1 MVYIRSRDA
10 RKIQY
15 PPYIK
20 SAADI
25 LNTDKTIDLIWGTVL
40 SDILV
45 DGKMSRMRVTQSLAP
60 FFTFQF
66 LPSISIHTLTLKQ
79 IPKPCKKRSV
89 CICALE
95 DNLVWGKYYTNTQ
108 PLKKSGLRPY
118 ILALW
123 SWNGEPGMYKL
134 KLSGGLEVVALYQ
147 GAFWRGQ
154 AINQSQGMTFID
166 QIYKSFWFRNTF
178 TERQANCA
186 YSSTKFSKRSQLP

>member
-66 LPSISIHTLTLKQ
+66 LPSISIHTL
-79 IPKPCKKRSV
+79 
-89 CICALE
+89 
-95 DNLVWGKYYTNTQ
+95 Q
-108 PLKKSGLRPY
+108 PISDLCGIAFAK
-118 ILALW
+118 ILQLW
-123 SWNGEPGMYKL
+123 L
-134 KLSGGLEVVALYQ
+134 
-147 GAFWRGQ
+147 
-154 AINQSQGMTFID
+154 
-166 QIYKSFWFRNTF
+166 
-178 TERQANCA
+178 C
-186 YSSTKFSKRSQLP
+186 